1 MGVKPYNSDE
11 DLNPAETQIG
21 IESSVLSLRSYTCS
35 QDLLKFRFFMSWY
48 RKNSVRDKGI
58 DKKGMYLERHPLHM
72 LSVGH
77 LGLLRKAN
85 GPEVRG
91 WLVFMG
97 WVIS

>member
-1 MGVKPYNSDE
+1 MKPYNSDE

-58 DKKGMYLERHPLHM
+58 GKKGMYLERHPLHM

-77 LGLLRKAN
+77 LGLLRRQMAPKY
-85 GPEVRG
+85 GG
-91 WLVFMG
+91 G
-97 WVIS
+97 

>member
-11 DLNPAETQIG
+11 DLNPAKTQIG
-21 IESSVLSLRSYTCS
+21 IESSVLSYTCS

-58 DKKGMYLERHPLHM
+58 GKKGMYLERHPLHM

-77 LGLLRKAN
+77 LDLLRRQMALKY
-85 GPEVRG
+85 GG
-91 WLVFMG
+91 G
-97 WVIS
+97 

>member
-11 DLNPAETQIG
+11 DLNPAKTQIG

-58 DKKGMYLERHPLHM
+58 GKKGMYLERHPLHM

-77 LGLLRKAN
+77 LDLLRRQMALKYE
-85 GPEVRG
+85 GG
-91 WLVFMG
+91 
-97 WVIS
+97 

>member
-1 MGVKPYNSDE
+1 MKPYNSDE

-58 DKKGMYLERHPLHM
+58 GNKGMYLERHPLHM

-77 LGLLRKAN
+77 LGLLRRQMAPKY
-85 GPEVRG
+85 GG
-91 WLVFMG
+91 G
-97 WVIS
+97 